1 MNTVTIYTTRW
12 CPFCVRAK
20 SLLNS
25 KGVAFDEIPV
35 DGNPG
40 LRAEMAAM
48 AGATSVPQ
56 IWIGDQHV
64 GGCDELY
71 GLERRQ
77 QLGFNASIRSTL
89 NTKKGVTAM
98 AEDQAAGAAQEEQ
111 VQQQFTM
118 QRIYAKDV
126 SFESPASPDIF
137 RQNWQPNVNVDLNT
151 RSSKADDTGNHE
163 VVLTITVTAR
173 WKIRMLS

>member
-77 QLGFNASIRSTL
+77 RLDSMLRSE
-89 NTKKGVTAM
+89 A
-98 AEDQAAGAAQEEQ
+98 
-111 VQQQFTM
+111 
-118 QRIYAKDV
+118 
-126 SFESPASPDIF
+126 P
-137 RQNWQPNVNVDLNT
+137 
-151 RSSKADDTGNHE
+151 
-163 VVLTITVTAR
+163 
-173 WKIRMLS
+173 

>member
-1 MNTVTIYTTRW
+1 M
-12 CPFCVRAK
+12 
-20 SLLNS
+20 LNS

-40 LRAEMAAM
+40 LRAEMTAM

-77 QLGFNASIRSTL
+77 QLDSMLRSE
-89 NTKKGVTAM
+89 A
-98 AEDQAAGAAQEEQ
+98 
-111 VQQQFTM
+111 
-118 QRIYAKDV
+118 
-126 SFESPASPDIF
+126 P
-137 RQNWQPNVNVDLNT
+137 
-151 RSSKADDTGNHE
+151 
-163 VVLTITVTAR
+163 
-173 WKIRMLS
+173 